1 LQAGAKRELCFHIRR
16 RLEPAPSGELCFHIR
31 RRLEP
36 TPSGARCCALQ
47 MRIFMP
53 AELQIRQDEGHC
65 P

>member
-1 LQAGAKRELCFHIRR
+1 MLFDDRHGLPALQAGAKPELCFYVRR
-16 RLEPAPSGELCFHIR
+16 RLEPAPGGGR
-31 RRLEP
+31 R
-36 TPSGARCCALQ
+36 CALQ

>member
-1 LQAGAKRELCFHIRR
+1 LQAVQSGSFAFRYDAGWSLRR
-16 RLEPAPSGELCFHIR
+16 A
-31 RRLEP
+31 
-36 TPSGARCCALQ
+36 GARCCALQ